1 MTKEFISLVL
11 LCFVG
16 IQRPAAQSSVAR
28 IFFVDIGQGAATLI
42 VSPAGRTLLV
52 DGGPPGGGTTRIIP
66 LLNSLGIST
75 IDYTVLTHYHIDHMA
90 GIAELLNAGRV
101 VGIAYD
107 NGDGPTVEPPGTST
121 SPTSTRGAYL
131 NYRTATNRPGVT
143 RQTIAPGT
151 VIDLGGGMTA
161 TAVAAAG
168 RLLSGGAI
176 AITTADLNTESIS
189 LLVEYNAFD
198 YLVSGDL
205 TGGGSTSTV
214 KTPDIETYVG
224 QMVGDVD
231 VVQLDHHGSTTANN
245 QRFLS
250 ALKAEVAVAQMGET
264 NTFGHPNRETV
275 NKYLNTTTSAGNHYT
290 DTGVPTPGV
299 GPVFYQHED
308 SPDDDDRVSHQ
319 GISSTDTPG
328 NGTIVLETDG
338 VTNYTLK
345 SHDDGGGRID
355 PSLNTYAIDGA
366 SAGIT
371 ADFAPTVV
379 VSTQPVAPLATD
391 ATTISAEVNDR
402 ESAISS
408 VTLQYAING
417 VLQSPIAMTSA
428 GAAYQ
433 ATIPPQPDGT
443 RVDYAVTANAG
454 TQTTT
459 YGSGYFSGVV
469 TIATIRTPAP
479 NGEPLFAGY
488 AARIQ
493 GVVSAGSNTFGAG
506 SNDDYVQDAT
516 AGIDVYRSN
525 ETATPFTF
533 TSAGQNVEVIG
544 RIGFNGG
551 RVRLDITESLEK
563 TTSPY
568 GITILPT
575 PGTIDPQPATFASL
589 AATAEA
595 FEGQLVTVTRVSV
608 VSGGFPITPQQFD
621 TFLTVTDGRSNF
633 TLKIDKDT
641 DIEGFNPGPVFTMVG
656 VVQQD
661 DYLRPFDS
669 GYNIAPRG
677 RPDLG
682 GSAAGATLITIAE
695 AKADLIN
702 NVDSTPGA
710 DFVPDL
716 INQIVRIRGA
726 VTSIDFRGGAGI
738 EYYVQDATGGID
750 LFSTTADVGPFSIGD
765 SVEAVGSVAQFNGL
779 TELVITTPA
788 GVSALPP
795 GTVSPA
801 SPQVVT
807 LSQFAA
813 GGMGEAL
820 EGRLIRIDNVTITLG
835 VFPASGA
842 SGNLT
847 ISDATGSATL
857 RIDSDTNIDGA
868 PTPNGIL
875 SIVGIATQ
883 FDSASPFDSGYQIL
897 PRSTSDISAT
907 VPALSANPTAV
918 VFGSATIGTTV
929 QRQVTLT
936 NNTAA
941 TLTLVT
947 PFAVTGADAGQFS
960 VGSPGSTTLA
970 GGESTT
976 VNVNFAP
983 TSAGMKSATLVAT
996 TITGPSTSVLLSG
1009 NALSSGLT
1017 TPLVIS
1023 EFRTRGPSGGNDEFV
1038 ELYNT
1043 TDAPIAIGGYLL
1055 RGSNATGTV
1064 STRATIPAGTIIPGR
1079 GHYLF
1084 TNSAAGGYS
1093 GSVPG
1098 NQTYATGITDDGG
1111 IAVTTSAL
1119 AVLDSVGMSTGS
1131 TFKEGTPLL
1140 PQMTN
1145 VNLSYER
1152 KVGGVEG
1159 SQIDTDNNANDFFL
1173 QTTSDPQNLS
1183 SPITPGISV
1192 SPALIDFGSVAV
1204 GASVIASVTITNDA
1218 TNTATLTPP
1227 FAVTGPGSAAFSVA
1241 TPATPTLGQGEST
1254 TVLVTFQPT
1263 AVGPQNATVSLTSA
1277 SGTRIVE
1284 LNGMA
1289 TAGLTVTPAAVDFG
1303 EVAVGATAS
1312 VPITI
1317 TNSGTV
1323 ALTLTPP
1330 FAITG
1335 AAASQFSVS
1344 VPAAVSVGANES
1356 TTVSAS
1362 FHPIAAGDKSAA
1374 LSITSTNGGTRT
1386 VTLVGSS
1393 SCPAITIAGALPNG
1407 TMGVPYSQTLGAS
1420 GGVAPY
1426 AFSVSS
1432 GAPPTGLALATS
1444 GTLSGIPLVAGAS
1457 NFTVSAADANGCT
1470 GSSQYV
1476 VGIAPGIASLGADS
1490 TLNFGTVTANIP
1502 VTQNLTVTNSSA
1514 FAVALTPPFSI
1525 TGADASQFS
1534 AGAPVI
1540 TALAAHA
1547 SATIPVTFRG
1557 SFPGGKSA
1565 TLQITST
1572 FSGVAAVTLA
1582 AEAVPAPPST
1592 VLISE
1597 FRFRGPTGASDE
1609 FVELYNNSDAPVA
1622 IGGYVLRASNATG
1635 TTSARA
1641 TVPPNV
1647 TIPSRGHYLFTN
1659 VAYSGSVPGQ
1669 PYATAITDDGGVGIF
1684 DSSVATAPLDQV
1696 GTSPGSAYREG
1707 TPLTPLTNTA
1717 NSYERLPGGVEGNGV
1732 DTDDNAADF
1741 HVAASNPQNLAS
1753 PSTPAI
1759 AVSPQT
1765 LNFAATIAGQSTAQ
1779 IITITNLSVTLATL
1793 TPPFAITG
1801 ANAADFS
1808 VGVPAEATLPVGGS
1822 TTASV
1827 AFHPL
1832 TIGAKTAHLTV
1843 TSASGSRVVTLSGEA
1858 TAATLTIIEDS
1869 FTREYG
1875 AANPTF
1881 TGTLTGLIPCD
1892 NITATFFSPATLTSP
1907 PGVYPIEYVLNDPD
1921 GRLSNYIVNVV
1932 QGTLTIVDT
1941 TAPVLTFPSDIST
1954 PQMSALG
1961 AIVTFTASA
1970 LDLLDGPVPVTCT
1983 PQSGAFFSVGV
1994 TLVTCSATDARGNS
2008 ASGLLTVTVTEVSN
2022 PGKIVGA
2029 GQIEDGSWE
2038 HRFEIQVTERNDVE
2052 DGKLRYRARLAM
2064 RGRDHVHEFIATGIT
2079 AVVFTSSN
2087 FVSFAGNGRW
2097 NGQSGYVFEAMAVD
2111 AGEPGK
2117 ARDRFAIVIRDSVG
2131 AVMSATDALLTHGNI
2146 QAPGVK

>member
-1 MTKEFISLVL
+1 MMKEFVSLVL
-11 LCFVG
+11 LCFVVA
-16 IQRPAAQSSVAR
+16 QRPTAQSSVAR

-52 DGGPPGGGTTRIIP
+52 DGGPPGGGTTKIIP

-90 GIAELLNAGRV
+90 GITELLNAGRV
-101 VGIAYD
+101 AGIAYD
-107 NGDGPTVEPPGTST
+107 NGDGPTVEPPGTAT

-151 VIDLGGGMTA
+151 VIDLDGGMTA
-161 TAVAAAG
+161 TALAAAG

-176 AITTADLNTESIS
+176 PITTADLNTESIS
-189 LLVEYNAFD
+189 LLVEYNTFD

-250 ALKAEVAVAQMGET
+250 TLKAEVAVAQMGET

-275 NKYLNTTTSAGNHYT
+275 NKYLNTTTSAGNHFT

-308 SPDDDDRVSHQ
+308 SPDGDDRVSHQ

-338 VTNYTLK
+338 VANYTLK
-345 SHDDGGGRID
+345 SHDDDGARID
-355 PSLNTYAIDGA
+355 PSLNTYAVDGA

-379 VSTQPVAPLATD
+379 VTTQPVAPLATD
-391 ATTISAEVNDR
+391 TTTISAEVNDR
-402 ESAISS
+402 ESPIAS

-417 VLQSPIAMTSA
+417 VLQAPIAMTSA
-428 GAAYQ
+428 GGAYQ

-459 YGSGYFSGVV
+459 YAAGYFSGVA
-469 TIATIRTPAP
+469 TIASIRTPAP

-516 AGIDVYRSN
+516 GGIDVYRSN
-525 ETATPFTF
+525 ETATPFTL

-575 PGTIDPQPATFASL
+575 PGTIDPQPATLALL
-589 AATAEA
+589 AASPEA
-595 FEGQLVTVTRVSV
+595 LEGQLVTVAGVAV
-608 VSGGFPITPQQFD
+608 VSGSFPTTPQQFD
-621 TFLTVTDGRSNF
+621 TFLTVTDDGTSNF

-641 DIEGFNPGPVFTMVG
+641 DIEGFNPGPVFTMIG

-661 DYLRPFDS
+661 DFLRPFDS

-738 EYYVQDATGGID
+738 EYYIQDTTGGID
-750 LFSTTADVGPFSIGD
+750 LFSTTADVGPFAIGE

-779 TELVITTPA
+779 TELVITTPVS
-788 GVSALPP
+788 VSALPP
-795 GTVSPA
+795 GTVPPA
-801 SPQVVT
+801 SPQIVT
-807 LSQFAA
+807 LSQLAS

-820 EGRLIRIDNVTITLG
+820 EGRLIRIDNVTITIG
-835 VFPASGA
+835 TFPASGA

-857 RIDSDTNIDGA
+857 RIDSDTNIDGT

-883 FDSASPFDSGYQIL
+883 FDSSSPFDSGYQIL

-918 VFGSATIGTTV
+918 IFGSATIGTTV

-947 PFAVTGADAGQFS
+947 PLAVTGADAGQFS
-960 VGSPGSTTLA
+960 VGSPESTTIA
-970 GGESTT
+970 GGESTV

-983 TSAGMKSATLVAT
+983 TSAGMKSATLAAT
-996 TITGPSTSVLLSG
+996 TTTGPSTSVLLSG

-1017 TPLVIS
+1017 TPLV
-1023 EFRTRGPSGGNDEFV
+1023 
-1038 ELYNT
+1038 
-1043 TDAPIAIGGYLL
+1043 
-1055 RGSNATGTV
+1055 
-1064 STRATIPAGTIIPGR
+1064 
-1079 GHYLF
+1079 
-1084 TNSAAGGYS
+1084 
-1093 GSVPG
+1093 
-1098 NQTYATGITDDGG
+1098 
-1111 IAVTTSAL
+1111 
-1119 AVLDSVGMSTGS
+1119 
-1131 TFKEGTPLL
+1131 
-1140 PQMTN
+1140 
-1145 VNLSYER
+1145 
-1152 KVGGVEG
+1152 
-1159 SQIDTDNNANDFFL
+1159 
-1173 QTTSDPQNLS
+1173 
-1183 SPITPGISV
+1183 
-1192 SPALIDFGSVAV
+1192 
-1204 GASVIASVTITNDA
+1204 
-1218 TNTATLTPP
+1218 
-1227 FAVTGPGSAAFSVA
+1227 
-1241 TPATPTLGQGEST
+1241 
-1254 TVLVTFQPT
+1254 
-1263 AVGPQNATVSLTSA
+1263 
-1277 SGTRIVE
+1277 
-1284 LNGMA
+1284 
-1289 TAGLTVTPAAVDFG
+1289 
-1303 EVAVGATAS
+1303 
-1312 VPITI
+1312 
-1317 TNSGTV
+1317 
-1323 ALTLTPP
+1323 
-1330 FAITG
+1330 
-1335 AAASQFSVS
+1335 
-1344 VPAAVSVGANES
+1344 
-1356 TTVSAS
+1356 
-1362 FHPIAAGDKSAA
+1362 
-1374 LSITSTNGGTRT
+1374 
-1386 VTLVGSS
+1386 
-1393 SCPAITIAGALPNG
+1393 
-1407 TMGVPYSQTLGAS
+1407 
-1420 GGVAPY
+1420 
-1426 AFSVSS
+1426 
-1432 GAPPTGLALATS
+1432 
-1444 GTLSGIPLVAGAS
+1444 
-1457 NFTVSAADANGCT
+1457 
-1470 GSSQYV
+1470 
-1476 VGIAPGIASLGADS
+1476 
-1490 TLNFGTVTANIP
+1490 
-1502 VTQNLTVTNSSA
+1502 
-1514 FAVALTPPFSI
+1514 
-1525 TGADASQFS
+1525 
-1534 AGAPVI
+1534 
-1540 TALAAHA
+1540 
-1547 SATIPVTFRG
+1547 
-1557 SFPGGKSA
+1557 
-1565 TLQITST
+1565 
-1572 FSGVAAVTLA
+1572 
-1582 AEAVPAPPST
+1582 
-1592 VLISE
+1592 ISE

-1622 IGGYVLRASNATG
+1622 ISGYVLRASNGTG
-1635 TTSARA
+1635 ATSARA
-1641 TVPPNV
+1641 TVPQDV
-1647 TIPSRGHYLFTN
+1647 TIPPRGHYLFTN

-1684 DSSVATAPLDQV
+1684 PSSVATAPLDQV

-1707 TPLTPLTNTA
+1707 TPLTPLTTNSA
-1717 NSYERLPGGVEGNGV
+1717 NSYERLPGGVEGNGF

-1741 HVAASNPQNLAS
+1741 YVAASNPQNLAS

-1765 LNFAATIAGQSTAQ
+1765 LTFAATIAGQSTAQ
-1779 IITITNLSVTLATL
+1779 IITITNLSATPTTL

-1801 ANAADFS
+1801 ADAADFS
-1808 VGVPAEATLPVGGS
+1808 VGVPAETTLPVGGS

-1827 AFHPL
+1827 ALHPL
-1832 TIGAKTAHLTV
+1832 TIGAKTAQLTV
-1843 TSASGSRVVTLSGEA
+1843 TSASGSRAVTLAGEA
-1858 TAATLTIIEDS
+1858 TPATLTIVEDS

-1881 TGTLTGLIPCD
+1881 TGTLTGLIPGD
-1892 NITATFFSPATLTSP
+1892 NITATFFSPATQTSP

-1921 GRLSNYIVNVV
+1921 GRLSNYIVNTV

-1941 TAPVLTFPSDIST
+1941 TAPVLTLPSDIST
-1954 PQMSALG
+1954 PQTSALG
-1961 AIVTFTASA
+1961 AIVTFIASA
-1970 LDLLDGPVPVTCT
+1970 LDLLDGQVPVTCT

-1994 TLVTCSATDARGNS
+1994 TLVTCSAADAHENS

-2038 HRFEIQVTERNDVE
+2038 HRFEIQVTERNEVE
-2052 DGKLRYRARLAM
+2052 DGKLRHRARLAM
-2064 RGRDHVHEFIATGIT
+2064 RGRDHVDEFIATGIT
-2079 AVVFTSSN
+2079 AVVFTSPN
-2087 FVSFAGNGRW
+2087 FVSFAGNGTW
-2097 NGQSGYVFEAMAVD
+2097 NGQGGYVFEAMAVD

-2117 ARDRFAIVIRDSVG
+2117 GRDRFAILIRDSVG
-2131 AVMSATDALLTHGNI
+2131 AVVSATDALLTHGNI